1 MTTAIQGGNRTQLQ
15 VVKQFRRL
23 HPSSFE
29 GTTNLLDAEE
39 WLLELEKMFTF
50 INCTNEQKVACAVF
64 MLKGDAGHW
73 CEMTNRAHNVP
84 NSPIT
89 WFRKSTGSSAAL
101 IATEKQ
107 IIWDLKNFNIEVVNA
122 RSEGFLGMIVVQPTL
137 IKRIKEE
144 QFGDVHLRKIKEDVA
159 TGKRVGFSV
168 SNDGVLWFEGRLC
181 VPSNVD
187 FKNGILS
194 EMHKS
199 LYSVHP

>member
-89 WFRKSTGSSAAL
+89 WFRFKELFNQKYFLEELRNEKEYEFLRLTQDSMSLVEYERKFEQLSLFAPYLIDTEQHKINRFVRGLKSD
-101 IATEKQ
+101 IRKHMC
-107 IIWDLKNFNIEVVNA
+107 V
-122 RSEGFLGMIVVQPTL
+122 LGLMTYADML
-137 IKRIKEE
+137 
-144 QFGDVHLRKIKEDVA
+144 
-159 TGKRVGFSV
+159 
-168 SNDGVLWFEGRLC
+168 
-181 VPSNVD
+181 
-187 FKNGILS
+187 
-194 EMHKS
+194 
-199 LYSVHP
+199 